1 MANLSEWIG
10 ALAEP
15 AAAQPGWMAMLAEP
29 QAFREALP
37 FAQRPETAN
46 PPALHPV
53 PESDPDPEPGADA
66 LAEAYAQG
74 EAAGRAAAEADAA
87 AEAARQRTLR
97 LAFRALDEAALAAL
111 SQDLAETV
119 ITLCNGALAGAALDG
134 DALLARC
141 HAAAQRIGGAA
152 AALRLHLH
160 PDDIALIGAEALA
173 GWAVVPDPTLERGG
187 VLIEGAD
194 GAISDGPADWRRAI
208 AAAVRG

>member
-10 ALAEP
+10 AV
-15 AAAQPGWMAMLAEP
+15 AQPHAAPPSWMAMLAEP

-37 FAQRPETAN
+37 FAQRQETAAE
-46 PPALHPV
+46 PE
-53 PESDPDPEPGADA
+53 PESEPEPAVPAADV
-66 LAEAYAQG
+66 LAQAYAEG
-74 EAAGRAAAEADAA
+74 VVAGRAAAEAEAA

-111 SQDLAETV
+111 SQDLSETV
-119 ITLCNGALAGAALDG
+119 ITLCDGALAGAALDG

-141 HAAAQRIGGAA
+141 HAAARRIGGAA
-152 AALRLHLH
+152 ATLRLHLH

-208 AAAVRG
+208 ATAVRG

>member
-15 AAAQPGWMAMLAEP
+15 PAAQPGWMALLAEP
-29 QAFREALP
+29 EAFREAMP
-37 FAQRPETAN
+37 FAQTPEPAARPE
-46 PPALHPV
+46 
-53 PESDPDPEPGADA
+53 PEPEPEPAEPAVDA
-66 LAEAYAQG
+66 LAQAFARG
-74 EAAGRAAAEADAA
+74 EAAGRAAAEAEAA

-111 SQDLAETV
+111 SQDLADTV
-119 ITLCNGALAGAALDG
+119 IALCNGALAGAALDR

-141 HAAAQRIGGAA
+141 EVAARRIGGAA
-152 AALRLHLH
+152 ATLRLHLH
-160 PDDIALIGAEALA
+160 PDDIAVIGAEALA
-173 GWAVVPDPTLERGG
+173 GWTVMPDPALERGG

-194 GAISDGPADWRRAI
+194 GAVSDGPADWRRAI

>member
-15 AAAQPGWMAMLAEP
+15 AAAQPGWMALLAEP
-29 QAFREALP
+29 EAFREALP
-37 FAQRPETAN
+37 FAKA
-46 PPALHPV
+46 
-53 PESDPDPEPGADA
+53 PEPAPAPEPEPEPAAPEVDA
-66 LAEAYAQG
+66 LALAYAEG
-74 EAAGRAAAEADAA
+74 VAAGRAAAEAEAS

-119 ITLCNGALAGAALDG
+119 IALCNGALAGAALDR

-141 HAAAQRIGGAA
+141 EAAARRIGGAA
-152 AALRLHLH
+152 VALRLHLH
-160 PDDIALIGAEALA
+160 PDDITLIGAEALA
-173 GWAVVPDPTLERGG
+173 GWAVTPDPALERGG

-194 GAISDGPADWRRAI
+194 GAVSDGPAEWRRAI